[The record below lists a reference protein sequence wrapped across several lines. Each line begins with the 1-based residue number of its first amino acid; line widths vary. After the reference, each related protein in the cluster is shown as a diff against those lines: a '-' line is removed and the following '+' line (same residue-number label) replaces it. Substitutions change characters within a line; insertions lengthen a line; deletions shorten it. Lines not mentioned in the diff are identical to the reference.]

1 MSSSTRESARSIG
14 EAVCNSLVRRMV
26 SLPRN
31 ILGGFSRTMNQGIDM
46 IGIGARRNQNF
57 HSQHPSNL
65 PFQDP
70 FNHPPP
76 LIQEEW
82 AFLSTFEQQYGHT
95 HPFFYACRLMEALKI
110 SREEHKLMF
119 MYIHSP
125 DHPFTPNFCRETLS
139 SELVVQFL
147 DANFVSWGGISSRGE
162 GLHMATSLKA
172 SSFPFCA
179 IVAPTPGD
187 NLAVVQQM
195 EGPVSPA
202 ELVEILQTT
211 LEEQGVAFGSGG
223 RANLE
228 EGRRADLRLK
238 EEQDAAYLA
247 ALKIDQES
255 ERERQSKKKSSPKSI
270 SKLPNKAAETFS
282 NTSKKGEETQILIRF
297 PNGERREKSFL
308 SSDQIEA
315 IYRYIDSLGLTAVG
329 NYRLISNFPRKVYG
343 ADEMS
348 MTLKDAGLN
357 SKASLFLEML

>member
-1 MSSSTRESARSIG
+1 MSSSMRESARSMG
-14 EAVCNSLVRRMV
+14 EAVCNGLVRRMV

-31 ILGGFSRTMNQGIDM
+31 ILGGFSRTMSQGINM
-46 IGIGARRNQNF
+46 IGTGARRNQHNQNF
-57 HSQHPSNL
+57 HSQHPPNL
-65 PFQDP
+65 PFHYP
-70 FNHPPP
+70 FNYPPP
-76 LIQEEW
+76 LIEEEW

-110 SREEHKLMF
+110 SREEHKFMF

-179 IVAPTPGD
+179 IVAPAPGD

-195 EGPVSPA
+195 EGPVSPT
-202 ELVEILQTT
+202 ELVEILQRT
-211 LEEQGVAFGSGG
+211 LEEQGVAFGSRG

-228 EGRRADLRLK
+228 EKRRADRRLK

-247 ALKIDQES
+247 ALKIDQER
-255 ERERQSKKKSSPKSI
+255 ERERQSSPKSK
-270 SKLPNKAAETFS
+270 SKQPNEAAETFS

-308 SSDQIEA
+308 SSDKIEA
-315 IYRYIDSLGLTAVG
+315 IYRYIDSLGLTPIG

-343 ADEMS
+343 VDEMS
-348 MTLKDAGLN
+348 MSLKDAGLN